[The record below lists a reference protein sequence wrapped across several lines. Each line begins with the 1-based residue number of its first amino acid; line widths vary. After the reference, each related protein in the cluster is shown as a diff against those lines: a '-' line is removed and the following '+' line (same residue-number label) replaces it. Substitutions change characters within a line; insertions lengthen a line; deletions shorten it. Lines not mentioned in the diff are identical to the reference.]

1 MIRIADM
8 PLVKVSPMNAPQF
21 ELPVL
26 EVDSVRYPFFYNED
40 IVRNM
45 PEVTCRD
52 DDVMLCGHI
61 RSDNGDAERDS
72 DNVSRSRRCVSW
84 LSVQSLSQP
93 VPYSLTGYPPKSRH
107 PCCCALTVRSRKC
120 STRMYRSW
128 AAVVIRGT
136 HWCYEIVNMLLSKS
150 TASVPHTKH
159 DLHVESVD
167 LETLDSRTSPRV
179 LNGHMQF
186 NRLPKQVT
194 EKRVKIIYLLRDPRD
209 VAVSWY
215 QLMEKNFRYRGG
227 LSICPFPDWLK
238 LFCDG
243 ELEWGSWF
251 DHVTSWERA
260 MLQHE
265 DHPFLV
271 VHYEDLI
278 SDPRREVIRM
288 NEFLGTEAD
297 DEFCEEVAAA
307 CQFSN
312 MKENKCSITQI
323 LNGETIHYNKGH
335 VGSWRSWFTLEMISY
350 FNQVYQKKMRYTRI
364 HSKYM

>member
-1 MIRIADM
+1 MIRYERAHDINAICNRLFVDSHSDSAGLHLSWIKCSRHIIRYFTIRIADM

-61 RSDNGDAERDS
+61 RS
-72 DNVSRSRRCVSW
+72 
-84 LSVQSLSQP
+84 
-93 VPYSLTGYPPKSRH
+93 
-107 PCCCALTVRSRKC
+107 
-120 STRMYRSW
+120 
-128 AAVVIRGT
+128 GT